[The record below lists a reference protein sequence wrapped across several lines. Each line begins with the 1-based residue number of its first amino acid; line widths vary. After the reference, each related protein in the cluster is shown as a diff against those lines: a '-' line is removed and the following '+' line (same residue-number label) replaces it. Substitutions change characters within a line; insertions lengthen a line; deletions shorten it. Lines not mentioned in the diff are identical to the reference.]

1 MCVCVHVCVCV
12 CMCVCVCVIGA
23 QFNRATSSMY
33 LVDGVE
39 GIVEGMGRSL
49 EGTAA
54 IRQRRQ
60 RDVVQNKTITE
71 SHCHFQGLLMLT
83 KHWSV
88 SKAFITLQFKVYRTK
103 LMKYQ
108 EELKCE
114 CVCIMTGHHKVAP
127 HTHYI
132 ILRL

>member
-12 CMCVCVCVIGA
+12 CACVCACVCVCVIGA

-54 IRQRRQ
+54 IRQRDAIRG
-60 RDVVQNKTITE
+60 RW
-71 SHCHFQGLLMLT
+71 M
-83 KHWSV
+83 
-88 SKAFITLQFKVYRTK
+88 
-103 LMKYQ
+103 
-108 EELKCE
+108 
-114 CVCIMTGHHKVAP
+114 
-127 HTHYI
+127 
-132 ILRL
+132 